1 MATKQQTYK
10 IGFVLDDG
18 LDKPDGVQQYILTL
32 GAWLSDQGHD
42 VHYLV
47 GQTTRTDIKNVH
59 SLSKNI
65 HVRFNGNRMS
75 IPLPTSSRKLQS
87 FLKAEQFD
95 ILHVQMPYSPFM
107 GHRLIKVAPPE
118 TAVVGTFHIAPN
130 SWVVQTGTYLLGIW
144 LKESLRR
151 FRAIVSVSPAAA
163 RFAKSTFRIKSEI
176 LPNVVDYSRFH
187 AAKPLAKLKQDKP
200 TILYLGRLV
209 PRKGAMIL
217 LKAVS
222 LLTADPSVPEFKV
235 LLCGTGP
242 LLNDAKRYIREH
254 SLDTIVSMEGF
265 ITEEDKPNY
274 YASADISVF
283 PSTGGES
290 FGIVLLEAMASGKS
304 AVLAGNNPGY
314 ASVLESNTGL
324 LFPVH
329 DAQALAQAIKS
340 MLLDLKARSD
350 AADWGAAFTRDFD
363 VPVVG
368 RKLEAIYMV
377 ALRNKQ

>member
-32 GAWLSDQGHD
+32 GAWLSEQGHD

-47 GQTTRTDIKNVH
+47 GQTSRTDIKNVH
-59 SLSKNI
+59 SLSKNV

-75 IPLPTSSRKLQS
+75 IPLPTSSRKLKP
-87 FLKAEQFD
+87 FLDSEQFD

-107 GHRLIKVAPPE
+107 GHRLVKAAPPD
-118 TAVVGTFHIAPN
+118 TAIVGTFHIAPN
-130 SWVVQTGTYLLGIW
+130 SWVVQAGAYLLGIW
-144 LKESLRR
+144 LKQSLRR
-151 FRAIVSVSPAAA
+151 FHSIVSVSPAAA
-163 RFAKSTFRIKSEI
+163 RFAKSTFRINSEI
-176 LPNVVDYSRFH
+176 LPNVVDYRRFH
-187 AAKPLAKLKQDKP
+187 TAKPLAKSKKDTP

-222 LLTADPSVPEFKV
+222 QLVADPSVQKFKV

-242 LLNDAKRYIREH
+242 LLQEANNYISEH
-254 SLDTIVSMEGF
+254 SLESVVSMEGF

-314 ASVLESNTGL
+314 ASVLEPNTSL

-329 DAQALAQAIKS
+329 DAQALALAMKN
-340 MLLDLKARSD
+340 MLLDPKARSD
-350 AADWGAAFTRDFD
+350 AAAWGAEFTRDFD

-368 RKLEAIYMV
+368 HKLEAIYTA